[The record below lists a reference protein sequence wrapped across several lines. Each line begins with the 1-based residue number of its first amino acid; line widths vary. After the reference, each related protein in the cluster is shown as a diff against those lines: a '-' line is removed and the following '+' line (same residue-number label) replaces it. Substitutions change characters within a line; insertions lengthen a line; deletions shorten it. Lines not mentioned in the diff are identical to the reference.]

1 VVISQVAHYLAKK
14 SEYTRVIVLT
24 PNGVLTKQLV
34 NSYFS
39 QTAPNKSKITHVVA
53 SEEDLIKKFFN
64 MPDSE
69 IKTTAVVLDEVDN
82 FVL

>member
-1 VVISQVAHYLAKK
+1 MVISQVAHYLAKK
-14 SEYTRVIVLT
+14 PEYTKVIVLT
-24 PNGVLTKQLV
+24 PNGVLTKQLA

-53 SEEDLIKKFFN
+53 SEVDMITKFFN
-64 MPDSE
+64 MPEEELKS
-69 IKTTAVVLDEVDN
+69 TAVVIDEVDI